1 MVGLL
6 CFDRVF
12 TYLPVPA
19 SGETREDIRAALRM
33 SPRYERFLE
42 SWRWSVPLWRAGVI
56 ASRLDPAPAT
66 GSADPAT
73 EIAGASAR
81 IESAPPFKVVAGFLH
96 KHMFRAGDTAPL
108 ALGPRPLDAVSADLL
123 KGGPDPGVS
132 VPIVAGLDQ
141 FAGRHGFVALRSGG
155 VGQRRGGVAS
165 SLAQRAEER
174 LAPTLLTVA
183 VPVLSQC
190 GANTLLAARTAT
202 KPLRIAFDTALKDL
216 VAHRTPAA
224 AAATRATARALADG
238 LAAFFAP
245 LEGKDDDSGKQVRST
260 FVRAALSIMPPDAS
274 LIAAC
279 AAARSLRGGPIV
291 SPAQSS
297 TGRGSKCDTDP
308 PPFVALS
315 VEPMSA
321 SPIGS
326 APARP
331 ADSFAPSP
339 K

>member
-6 CFDRVF
+6 YFDRVF
-12 TYLPVPA
+12 TYLPVPGA
-19 SGETREDIRAALRM
+19 GESRDDIRAALRM
-33 SPRYERFLE
+33 SPRYERLLE

-56 ASRLDPAPAT
+56 ASRLEPSTPA
-66 GSADPAT
+66 ADPAI
-73 EIAGASAR
+73 EIAGATAR

-96 KHMFRAGDTAPL
+96 KQMFRAGDTATL
-108 ALGPRPLDAVSADLL
+108 SLGPRPLDAVSADLL
-123 KGGPDPGVS
+123 KGGPDPGIS

-141 FAGRHGFVALRSGG
+141 FAGRHGLVAVRSGG

-190 GANTLLAARTAT
+190 GANTLLAARAAT
-202 KPLRIAFDTALKDL
+202 KPLRLAFDTALKNL
-216 VAHRTPAA
+216 VAERTPAA
-224 AAATRATARALADG
+224 AAATRAAARALADG
-238 LAAFFAP
+238 LAAFFTP

-279 AAARSLRGGPIV
+279 AAARSLRGGPVIPPIHK
-291 SPAQSS
+291 SASRES
-297 TGRGSKCDTDP
+297 TGDTDP
-308 PPFVALS
+308 FPFVALS

-321 SPIGS
+321 SPIGP
-326 APARP
+326 APVRP
-331 ADSFAPSP
+331 VESVAPYP